1 MSDERTH
8 YHVGL
13 MTDAQ
18 ILEAIKGPPEKRRI
32 PYCPDDPAVTDQR
45 PYLAY
50 IDKEGPLIQP

>member
-1 MSDERTH
+1 MTDERTH

-32 PYCPDDPAVTDQR
+32 PYCPDDPKPIDQTE
-45 PYLAY
+45 YLRFAA
-50 IDKEGPLIQP
+50 KPEGAPKT

>member
-1 MSDERTH
+1 VTDERTH

-32 PYCPDDPAVTDQR
+32 PYCPDDPKPIDQTS
-45 PYLAY
+45 Y
-50 IDKEGPLIQP
+50 IRFATERGPNSD